1 MNKWGAFDLVQAKE
15 SEYFELVMETLSK
28 AREANDRGDTVTAK
42 VLMEDYDVYKIK
54 LEAIREIVR
63 DLLRGI

>member
-28 AREANDRGDTVTAK
+28 AREARDKGDSMTEK
-42 VLMEDYDVYKIK
+42 ILMEDYDVYRIK
-54 LEAIREIVR
+54 LEAIREIVQ
-63 DLLRGI
+63 DLLRRL